1 MNQQAGMLLKI
12 CMQEYQNAV
21 RRKKEVAITH
31 KSMLKLNKGRHDPFL
46 EACEAAKD
54 IEDHT
59 VELLKSEC
67 DFAAAFCKAS
77 KSEEEYA
84 ALFSNVTPYQQRW
97 LIARANANAAIQKAQ
112 ELNEEIIAGGNGK
125 RATVRPRVQSASSA
139 SLQCVS

>member
-1 MNQQAGMLLKI
+1 MDKQAGMILKM

-31 KSMLKLNKGRHDPFL
+31 KSMLKMNKGKRDPFL

-67 DFAAAFCKAS
+67 DFAAAFCKALAS
-77 KSEEEYA
+77 DER
-84 ALFSNVTPYQQRW
+84 P
-97 LIARANANAAIQKAQ
+97 
-112 ELNEEIIAGGNGK
+112 G
-125 RATVRPRVQSASSA
+125 TVCQLLWTA
-139 SLQCVS
+139 